1 MNSFYPLTIFAKSFI
16 IDVWQSPKYTFVMF
30 HTKLFPEK
38 AKHKNLYLAKYE
50 KEYVIKL
57 ATKQE
62 YASTISFFEIF
73 HTKNF

>member
-1 MNSFYPLTIFAKSFI
+1 
-16 IDVWQSPKYTFVMF
+16 MF

-38 AKHKNLYLAKYE
+38 AKYEHLYLAKYE

-62 YASTISFFEIF
+62 YASTIVSSKYFIPKIF
-73 HTKNF
+73 KDFAEAMHRGSGYST